1 MESVRG
7 LRVLITGAAR
17 GMGRLYA
24 ERALRETAQVVELWD
39 HDAAALQQCVEEL
52 RTLWPE
58 RAGML
63 IPVRVDL
70 ARPEQIAAA
79 AAAAIGR
86 WGGVDVLINNA
97 GIVRGAWFW
106 EHELESDIQG
116 TLAINTLAPMLL
128 SRALLPG
135 MIARGSPARIL
146 NVASAAGLLANPRM
160 SVYCASKWAM
170 VGWSDSL
177 RLELRRAGH
186 REPRVTTLCPSYVN
200 TGMFQGVRAPL
211 LTPILRPQDVVDA
224 AWKAMLAGQ
233 AWRTLPWTVRLSM
246 AARGLLPARLWDF
259 VAGSVFGVYGSMDRF
274 RGHADS
280 ESPR

>member
-1 MESVRG
+1 MESVHG

-24 ERALRETAQVVELWD
+24 ERALREAAQVVELWD
-39 HDAAALQQCVEEL
+39 HDAVALQQCLDEL
-52 RTLWPE
+52 RSLWPE

-70 ARPEQIAAA
+70 AQPQQIASA

-86 WGGVDVLINNA
+86 WGGIDVLINNA

-106 EHELESDIQG
+106 EHDIERDIQG
-116 TLAINTLAPMLL
+116 TLAINSLAPMLL
-128 SRALLPG
+128 TRALLPG
-135 MIARGSPARIL
+135 MIARGSPSRVL

-177 RLELRRAGH
+177 RLELRRAGY

-200 TGMFQGVRAPL
+200 TGMFDGARAPL

-224 AWKAMLAGQ
+224 AWKAMLDGV
-233 AWRTLPWTVRLSM
+233 AWRSLPWTVRLSM
-246 AARGLLPARLWDF
+246 AVRGLLPVRLWDF

-274 RGHADS
+274 RGRGDS
-280 ESPR
+280 GPPR